1 MSQQVGAVILG
12 GDFQGLGV
20 IHSLAEKGIPIF
32 LMDNEW
38 SIGRYSRYV
47 RRRFIRSD
55 LFDPELFVSLL
66 LEIGR
71 REGLNGWVLFPNND
85 FTVKLMSINREELL
99 SFYRSPVPSWEV
111 VEKFY
116 NKEIATR
123 VAANIGI
130 PVPKS
135 YQSSSLDELLGRNL
149 IFPLVLKPVNKE
161 KYYPRTKKKA
171 VRVNDRNSLV
181 VEYRSMLEILAP
193 EEIIVQEFIEG
204 GTKNLYSFATFYIS
218 ADQAVGLSAVRLR
231 QHPMDFGKATTYAVS
246 IKMPNLEKM
255 ALMFLKEINYYGL
268 AEVEFM
274 KDDKDGQFK
283 FLEVNG
289 RPWGWHTLIKE
300 AGINL
305 PWLLFLHMTGQLIPN
320 VNGVEGVK
328 WIRLITDIPTVVSEL
343 FKGRI
348 RLQEYLES
356 FRGKKTFAAF
366 SYRDPVP
373 FLMEFL
379 MIPYLWRKRGF

>member
-20 IHSLAEKGIPIF
+20 IHSLAEKGIPVF

-38 SIGRYSRYV
+38 SIGRYSKYA
-47 RRRFIRSD
+47 RRRLLRPD
-55 LFDPELFVSLL
+55 LFDPDIFASIL
-66 LEIGR
+66 LEIGQ
-71 REGLNGWVLFPNND
+71 REGLKGWVLFPNND
-85 FTVKLMSINREELL
+85 FTVKLMAIHRNELVD
-99 SFYRSPVPSWEV
+99 FYRSPVPSWEV

-116 NKEIATR
+116 NKGLATQ
-123 VAANIGI
+123 VAANIGL

-135 YQSSSLDELLGRNL
+135 YQCSSLDELLDQD
-149 IFPLVLKPVNKE
+149 IIYPLVLKPVNKE

-171 VRVNDRNSLV
+171 VRVNDRDSLV
-181 VEYRSMLEILAP
+181 EEYRSMLEILTP
-193 EEIIVQEFIEG
+193 EEIIVQEFIVG
-204 GTKNLYSFATFYIS
+204 GTKNLYSFATLYIG
-218 ADQAVGLSAVRLR
+218 DDHAVGLSAVRLR

-246 IKMPNLEKM
+246 TRMPNLEKM
-255 ALMFLKEINYYGL
+255 AVMFLKEINYYGL

-274 KDDKDGQFK
+274 KDDKDGKFK

-305 PWLLFLHMTGQLIPN
+305 PWLLFLHMTGQLMPN

-328 WIRLITDIPTVVSEL
+328 WIRLITDIPTVVSEMS
-343 FKGRI
+343 KGRI
-348 RLQEYLES
+348 RLPEYLDS

-366 SYRDPVP
+366 SYRDPLP
-373 FLMEFL
+373 FFMEFL
-379 MIPYLWRKRGF
+379 MIPYLWKKRGF